1 MLRDS
6 IRCGRAEAPAQLVAP
21 VAVAAK
27 RWQFR
32 APAERARAR
41 MGNDEGEN
49 EGKGKGHRWLSNVF
63 SCVLVGELIRRV
75 DGRKSFKI
83 IKSAVWPRLCHNRI

>member
-1 MLRDS
+1 
-6 IRCGRAEAPAQLVAP
+6 
-21 VAVAAK
+21 
-27 RWQFR
+27 
-32 APAERARAR
+32 